1 MLTRASKFSHTL
13 NDAWEKDPDMK
24 TGGRLTIETKDGK
37 SYDSTVSKT
46 LGNPENPM
54 SDEAFNA
61 KFYSCMDKAF
71 CPKTHEEQTKILDT
85 VRGLEKLADMRD
97 LAQML

>member
-1 MLTRASKFSHTL
+1 
-13 NDAWEKDPDMK
+13 
-24 TGGRLTIETKDGK
+24 
-37 SYDSTVSKT
+37 
-46 LGNPENPM
+46 M

-71 CPKTHEEQTKILDT
+71 APKTREEQTKILDT